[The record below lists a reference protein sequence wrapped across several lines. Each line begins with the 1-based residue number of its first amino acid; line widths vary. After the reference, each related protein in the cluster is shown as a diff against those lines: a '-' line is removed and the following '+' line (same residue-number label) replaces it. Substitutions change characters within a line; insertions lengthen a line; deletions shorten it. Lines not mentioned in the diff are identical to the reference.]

1 MRVIVIGCG
10 IGGAATSL
18 GLSRVGISHVVLE
31 QAGELAEV
39 GAGLQMSPNA
49 TRVLQNLGL
58 GEIWRGFASNWRR
71 ITLLSRATARY

>member
-39 GAGLQMSPNA
+39 GAGLQIES
-49 TRVLQNLGL
+49 
-58 GEIWRGFASNWRR
+58 ECD
-71 ITLLSRATARY
+71 ARSAKSGAW

>member
-10 IGGAATSL
+10 ICGAATSL

-39 GAGLQMSPNA
+39 GA
-49 TRVLQNLGL
+49 
-58 GEIWRGFASNWRR
+58 R
-71 ITLLSRATARY
+71 IAN

>member
-39 GAGLQMSPNA
+39 GAGL
-49 TRVLQNLGL
+49 
-58 GEIWRGFASNWRR
+58 
-71 ITLLSRATARY
+71 